1 MYPYKVLIV
10 DDDEDAGRAS
20 EISLELFVSRENI
33 VRVHSIAEAKQ
44 SLQTQEFDLA
54 ILDISLKFENGFE
67 LAEYIRE
74 QYPGLPY
81 IFATGYTQ
89 YALDGYKFQP
99 LDFLVKPFSAVELKA
114 VLDKLEP
121 RKPDSRSAGARI
133 GVPFNGGF
141 HVLDVE
147 KVLYVEKSGRNIIIH
162 VEDGQSILPKFP
174 MEKMEKI
181 LEDHSFVRIHKSFLV
196 ATWAIKG
203 VCAAPF
209 GNAHEITLKGCDH
222 TLPISRSHYA
232 RIKALLTE
240 QGVRF
245 IE

>member
-10 DDDEDAGRAS
+10 DDDENAGRAT
-20 EISLELFVSRENI
+20 EISLELFVPKENI
-33 VRVHSIAEAKQ
+33 ARVRSIREARGL
-44 SLQTQEFDLA
+44 LQAREFDLA
-54 ILDISLKFENGFE
+54 ILDISLESENGFE
-67 LAEYIRE
+67 LAAYIRD

-99 LDFLVKPFSAVELKA
+99 LDFLVKPFNALELKA
-114 VLDKLEP
+114 VLGRLEP
-121 RKPDSRSAGARI
+121 RRQGGRPVGARI

-141 HVLDVE
+141 HILDVE

-162 VEDGQSILPKFP
+162 MEDGQSILPKFS

-181 LEDHSFVRIHKSFLV
+181 LEDHGFVRIHKSFL
-196 ATWAIKG
+196 AAAWAIKG
-203 VCAAPF
+203 VSAAPL
-209 GNAHEITLKGCDH
+209 GNAHEITLKGCGH
-222 TLPISRSHYA
+222 TLPLSRSHYA
-232 RIKALLTE
+232 RIKALLAE
-240 QGVRF
+240 RGVRF